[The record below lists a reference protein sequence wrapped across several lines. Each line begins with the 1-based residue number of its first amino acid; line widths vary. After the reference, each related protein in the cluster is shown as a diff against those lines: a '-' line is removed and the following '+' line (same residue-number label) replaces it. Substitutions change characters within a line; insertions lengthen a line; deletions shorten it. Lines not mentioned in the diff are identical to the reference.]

1 VAQAR
6 GKILFDGWPILHYFF
21 HRLNL
26 VSRID
31 ILAIDNTKTKLQ
43 GKFIVLDGP
52 DGSGKTTQLREIKE
66 YLESCSVEV
75 VQASDPGGTP
85 IGDKIRKLVK
95 YGSEGIDVRTEV
107 MLFMASRAQLVAEVI
122 EPALKAGKTVLC
134 DRYISSTCAYQ
145 GAGGYPIDEVLEL
158 GRFAV
163 GNVWPHLTVILD
175 VAPEKGRKRLGVE
188 RAGKVAND
196 YHQNHFFD
204 SPTADQ
210 FDSRTLDYQRRV
222 RRIFL
227 ELDDKYPGIVKV
239 VDASVDEIDTI
250 TEKIKQVITQTDF

>member
-1 VAQAR
+1 MR
-6 GKILFDGWPILHYFF
+6 GDKILFDEEAGLYYLWSPRSSFIAGEKDLAENTIKD
-21 HRLNL
+21 RL
-26 VSRID
+26 
-31 ILAIDNTKTKLQ
+31 A

-52 DGSGKTTQLREIKE
+52 DGCGKTTQLKKIKE

-107 MLFMASRAQLVAEVI
+107 MLFMASRAQLVAEVV
-122 EPALKAGKTVLC
+122 EPALKVGKAVLC

-145 GAGGYPIDEVLEL
+145 GAGGYPIDEILEL
-158 GRFAV
+158 GKYAV
-163 GNVWPHLTVILD
+163 GKTWPDLTVILD
-175 VAPEKGRKRLGVE
+175 VAPKKGQKRLGIE

-210 FDSRTLDYQRRV
+210 FDSRTLDYHRRV

-227 ELDDKYPGIVKV
+227 ELDEKYPGIVKV
-239 VDASVDEIDTI
+239 VDANVDEIDTI
-250 TEKIKQVITQTDF
+250 TEKIKQIITQTNF